1 MRVTETGGSTELWCD
16 SAGAE
21 EEKRYLCLT
30 FLEDA
35 TVLWQLGKEWHYKTQ
50 RLTKEQVGGEETV
63 SLLLKRDPSINLKC
77 LPLRQQ
83 AVLVLASANTPITQ
97 WLLTAIKK

>member
-1 MRVTETGGSTELWCD
+1 MWVTETGGSAELWCD

-35 TVLWQLGKEWHYKTQ
+35 TVL
-50 RLTKEQVGGEETV
+50 
-63 SLLLKRDPSINLKC
+63 
-77 LPLRQQ
+77 
-83 AVLVLASANTPITQ
+83 
-97 WLLTAIKK
+97 